1 MRLVGLTV
9 TEVIAKLK
17 ELEDKGHGN
26 AEVVV
31 GGTDYPEGATSVKV
45 NKVGNAYCPKGAV
58 RIL

>member
-9 TEVIAKLK
+9 TQVIEKLK

-31 GGTDYPEGATSVKV
+31 GGTDYPEGATSVRL
-45 NKVGNAYCPKGAV
+45 NKVANAYVPKGAV
-58 RIL
+58 KIS